1 MNLAIKGA
9 IVRFF
14 CLATFPLT
22 FSFIAEPAAAT
33 ATRSRGSIPSASRRI
48 APTGSGPL
56 ASPIV
61 GTDGTLYGTTAL
73 DSRAYSFAPQT
84 STYTVL
90 HTFCTDAKC
99 SDGIEPLS
107 PLTPDAAGHLFGTT
121 AFGGTKHSGGTVFV
135 LTP

>member
-1 MNLAIKGA
+1 MQRAPSSSSS
-9 IVRFF
+9 R
-14 CLATFPLT
+14 
-22 FSFIAEPAAAT
+22 
-33 ATRSRGSIPSASRRI
+33 TRSAPGGRSPSPTAFARAQT
-48 APTGSGPL
+48 APTARHRQDFCQQANCADGSGPL

-61 GTDGTLYGTTAL
+61 GADGTLYGTTAL

-90 HTFCTDAKC
+90 HTFCTDTKC
-99 SDGIEPLS
+99 SDGIE